1 MVWMED
7 ADVAKGTGLRQS
19 ILPCDPKN
27 QQATNNRALFQQHL
41 FEFIHPIYGYHLATK
56 IFSRSSYVSF
66 LSTILAVAP
75 RLLPLTLLL
84 LVHIRTKIGTVDI
97 ISSVSRDVSGY

>member
-1 MVWMED
+1 MAVENMVWMED

-41 FEFIHPIYGYHLATK
+41 FEFISPY
-56 IFSRSSYVSF
+56 
-66 LSTILAVAP
+66 
-75 RLLPLTLLL
+75 
-84 LVHIRTKIGTVDI
+84 IRIP
-97 ISSVSRDVSGY
+97 SGD